1 MLRSQLHTAW
11 RHLSK
16 NKTYTIINIVGLALG
31 MTTALLIGL
40 WITDELSFDHYSPNH
55 SRIAEVMTR
64 VTITKPIMG
73 FKASPEHPQIF
84 TGRSISTAIDPAL
97 RAGAAADVFE
107 KTALVTHPGDFLL
120 SNSDKSLTR
129 HGVWAQST
137 LTEIFGFHMIAG
149 AAKTLDDPNTLLLS
163 QSTAIA
169 LFGNTAEAIRKAIG
183 TTIRINSK
191 ESRRVGGIF
200 ADLPA
205 NTSWHDEA
213 DVILSWNNKEIAWL
227 NQNTNWNDH
236 SARLFALLKA
246 NVTYSQATARI
257 KSLPVTNKPA
267 GMTEQVLTYPLDR
280 LRLHNDEYDHN
291 PDNSRLHDLKV
302 FAIVGAFVLLLACIN
317 FMNLSTA
324 RSEKRAKEVAIRK
337 TIGSLRSQL
346 IAQFLGESLLTALL
360 AFAAAL
366 LISALVLPGFNALSG
381 KSLVL
386 PWTSLP
392 FWTLALVFTGVT
404 GLLASSYP
412 AFYLSSFS
420 PIRMFIRRT
429 GLPRKI
435 LVTTQFTVSLSLI
448 ICTIVIFRQIAF
460 AKDRVLGYDND
471 HLITVHENTDTL
483 RHQSA
488 ALRNELIRSAA
499 VSAITESS
507 QTTTGFD
514 YGNDLE
520 WTGKTEEQKQIM
532 FHNVN
537 VDPNFGRTV
546 RWTVHKGRDFSQD
559 FATDSNAM
567 VLNDAAVKAAGF
579 KNPIGMEVQ
588 FFHRSYHI
596 VGVVGDMLTNSPY
609 EQITPALF
617 ILDGP
622 KNNLTLRL
630 AAGLP
635 THTALARI
643 ETIFKHYNPE
653 SPFLYSFNDEDYA
666 KKFEAEARQGN
677 ITIVLSTLAIF
688 ISCLGLFALASF
700 VAEQRTKEIGVRKV
714 LGAPVATLWALL
726 SKDFIKLTLLSMG
739 IAMPLTALLMTRW
752 LEHYVYRA
760 PLSWWIFAASG
771 AGILL
776 ITLITVS
783 FQSLKAALANPVHSL
798 RSE

>member
-1 MLRSQLHTAW
+1 MLRTAW
-11 RHLSK
+11 RHLTK
-16 NKTYTIINIVGLALG
+16 NRTYTIINIVGLSLG

-40 WITDELSFDHYSPNH
+40 WIADELSFGHYSPNH

-64 VTITKPIMG
+64 QTVTKPIWG
-73 FKASPEHPQIF
+73 SHASPEHPEIY
-84 TGRSISTAIDPAL
+84 TGRTISTAIAPAL
-97 RAGAAADVFE
+97 RAGAASDVFS
-107 KTALVTHPGDFLL
+107 KTAFVTYPSGFLL
-120 SNSDKSLTR
+120 SKGDKSLTR

-137 LTEIFGFHMIAG
+137 LPEIFGFQLIAG
-149 AAKTLDDPNTLLLS
+149 TAASLDDPNTLLLN
-163 QSTAIA
+163 QSTAAA
-169 LFGNTAEAIRKAIG
+169 LFGDSDNALQKAIG

-191 ESRRVGGIF
+191 DSRRVGGIF

-205 NTSWHDEA
+205 NTLWHNEA
-213 DVILSWNNKEIAWL
+213 DVILSWNSQEVAWL
-227 NQNTNWNDH
+227 TQNTDWGDH
-236 SARLFALLKA
+236 SALLYALLKTNA
-246 NVTYSQATARI
+246 TYSRATARI
-257 KSLPVTNKPA
+257 KSLPVVKDQGRVEEVIA
-267 GMTEQVLTYPLDR
+267 YPLDR
-280 LRLHNDEYDHN
+280 LRLHNDEYGHN
-291 PDNSRLHDLKV
+291 KDNSRLHDLNV
-302 FAIVGAFVLLLACIN
+302 FATVGAFVLLLACIN

-346 IAQFLGESLLTALL
+346 IAQFLSESLLTALL
-360 AFAAAL
+360 AFAAAIL
-366 LISALVLPGFNALSG
+366 LSALALPGFNALSG

-392 FWTLALVFTGVT
+392 FWTVALVFTALT
-404 GLLASSYP
+404 GLLAGSYP

-471 HLITVHENTDTL
+471 HLITAYINTDTL
-483 RHQSA
+483 AHQSA
-488 ALRNELIRSAA
+488 ALRNDLLRSAA
-499 VSAITESS
+499 VTAIAESS

-514 YGNDLE
+514 NGNGLE
-520 WTGKTEEQKQIM
+520 WLGQTEEQKGIM

-537 VDPNFGRTV
+537 VDPDFGKTV
-546 RWTVHKGRDFSQD
+546 RWTVREGRDFSRD
-559 FATDSNAM
+559 YATDSSAM
-567 VLNDAAVKAAGF
+567 VLNEAAVKAAGF
-579 KNPIGMEVQ
+579 KDPIGRTVQ
-588 FFHRSYHI
+588 FFGRPYHI
-596 VGVVGDMLTNSPY
+596 IGVVGDMLTNSPY

-617 ILDGP
+617 IQGNP
-622 KNNLTLRL
+622 KGALTLRL

-635 THTALARI
+635 TQTALARI
-643 ETIFKHYNPE
+643 EKIFKRYNPE

-666 KKFEAEARQGN
+666 KKFDAEARQGN
-677 ITIVLSTLAIF
+677 ITVVLSTLAIF

-714 LGAPVATLWALL
+714 LGAPVPALWALL
-726 SKDFIKLTLLSMG
+726 SKDFVKLTLLSML

-752 LEHYVYRA
+752 LEHYTYRA
-760 PLSWWIFAASG
+760 PLSWWIFGASG

-776 ITLITVS
+776 LTLATVS

-798 RSE
+798 RVTQ